1 MNNRKKQL
9 EKLPIKSDIIN
20 TIVGIALIVSVVL
33 IFIFPYNQYAILA
46 ACISGGLINIMN
58 GLKQRKEPGRKSMS
72 MTLIMMG
79 IIVIFL
85 GFVIIKI
92 V

>member
-1 MNNRKKQL
+1 MKDPKRQS
-9 EKLPIKSDIIN
+9 EKPSVTIDIIN
-20 TIVGIALIVSVVL
+20 TAAGIALIVSVVL
-33 IFIFPYNQYAILA
+33 IFIFPYNHYAILA

-58 GLKQRKEPGRKSMS
+58 GLKQRKEPGRRSMG

-79 IIVIFL
+79 AIVIFL
-85 GFVIIKI
+85 GFVIISI